1 MEPTPN
7 DHDESP
13 SKRRRLHIPPTPGS
27 ATIERYVGTSTS
39 SPLLNNP
46 DETTADDDHSQE
58 SRPEDDLP
66 LTQDP
71 SLLRSVST
79 TNASSTP
86 SAAVADHPSTERST
100 EFTPIV
106 PLSDIPQT
114 NVDIIKEAI
123 ADVYGFNDPRPFQIE
138 AVNHLAF
145 QDDSSLRLHGWAS
158 N

>member
-27 ATIERYVGTSTS
+27 ATIERYVGTSTA
-39 SPLLNNP
+39 SPLLNNL

-58 SRPEDDLP
+58 SPEDDLP

-71 SLLRSVST
+71 SLLRFVST

-86 SAAVADHPSTERST
+86 YAAIADHPATERST

-106 PLSDIPQT
+106 PLSDIPRT
-114 NVDIIKEAI
+114 NVNIIRDAI
-123 ADVYGFNDPRPFQIE
+123 ADV
-138 AVNHLAF
+138 
-145 QDDSSLRLHGWAS
+145 
-158 N
+158 